1 MDNDGLDRRATQG
14 LHYETVPR
22 LSLTPVEALSPLPH
36 PTRGAIP
43 REARETAGHHVAVIM
58 PRCRHDNVRI
68 SHKLAWSLRQ
78 RGYRVTL
85 LAAEALEPSYLGMRV
100 VKARA
105 PFRSILRPIL
115 NLPAQLRQALS
126 LRADLYLAYNPDAL
140 LVGIALA
147 MLGRRVVYDTAEDFS
162 LRPLIHPAVPR
173 RLAPLV
179 ARVLEAGE
187 RLIGRWAIST
197 SVTQI
202 PMQARRGGGLL
213 LENAPLTEGPIVDAA
228 DSLAPSIGR
237 PEADLCLIYAGLI
250 TRQRG
255 LERMLDL
262 MVRLN
267 RRLHAR
273 LILVGNF
280 SPAGLLAD
288 ARRHA
293 GWRHVDYHG
302 LVPHHEALARIRAA
316 DLGLALLDPVA
327 DHPTSSIT
335 KLYEY
340 MQCGTPFVA
349 SDFAAWRASINDIN
363 AGLFVDPGDVAVMA
377 ARILDLVADPGN
389 LDEKRRIGQRFIA
402 EQFNW
407 HRVSRPFVALIDGAL
422 ASGRN

>member
-1 MDNDGLDRRATQG
+1 MDNEVLDRRGPQG
-14 LHYETVPR
+14 LQFEAMPR
-22 LSLTPVEALSPLPH
+22 QVLAPGDAFAPMPRPARVAGPLDL
-36 PTRGAIP
+36 
-43 REARETAGHHVAVIM
+43 REAQGKHVAVIM

-85 LAAEALEPSYLGMRV
+85 LAADAPEPSYLGMHV
-100 VKARA
+100 VKSRA
-105 PFRSILRPIL
+105 PFGSLLRSLL
-115 NLPAQLRQALS
+115 NLPSQLRQALG

-147 MLGRRVVYDTAEDFS
+147 LLGRRVVYDTAEDFS
-162 LRPLIHPAVPR
+162 LRPFIHPSVPR

-179 ARVLEAGE
+179 ARMLEAGE
-187 RLIGRWAIST
+187 RLLGRWAIAT
-197 SVTQI
+197 SVTQT

-228 DSLAPSIGR
+228 DRLAPSIRR
-237 PEADLCLIYAGLI
+237 PDADLCLIYAGLVSP
-250 TRQRG
+250 QRG
-255 LERMLDL
+255 LFQMLDL
-262 MVRLN
+262 LVRLN
-267 RRLHAR
+267 LRLRTR
-273 LILVGNF
+273 LILIGSF
-280 SPAGLLAD
+280 SPAEFLD
-288 ARRHA
+288 EARRHP

-302 LVPHHEALARIRAA
+302 LVPHHESLAWIRCA

-349 SDFAAWRASINDIN
+349 SDFAAWRASINNVD
-363 AGLFVDPGDVAVMA
+363 AGLFVDPDDVDAMA
-377 ARILDLVADPGN
+377 ARILDLVADPRR
-389 LDEKRRIGQRFIA
+389 LDDKRRMGERYIA
-402 EQFNW
+402 EHFNW

-422 ASGRN
+422 ATGRS